1 MADEDLIF
9 RLEGVDGGGDGS
21 SRAGHNGDSD
31 TDSDDDEGYFICPI
45 TDDHMSN
52 RNDSP
57 KVQSYYSNLMKTE
70 CGSTGSPASSFHF
83 KVRGRLLCVC
93 VQSTCYEGWGAG
105 VSD

>member
-9 RLEGVDGGGDGS
+9 RLEGVDGGGS
-21 SRAGHNGDSD
+21 SRADHNADSD
-31 TDSDDDEGYFICPI
+31 ADSDDDEGYFICPI

-52 RNDSP
+52 QNVSS

-70 CGSTGSPASSFHF
+70 RGSTGSPASSFHF
-83 KVRGRLLCVC
+83 KVSGHLLCIC
-93 VQSTCYEGWGAG
+93 VQPTCFEGWGAR